1 MTRWIPIIGPRET
14 DNGIN
19 PYGGD
24 IEPVDPDWPRE
35 GHGGGIDGKTG
46 L

>member
-1 MTRWIPIIGPRET
+1 MLVKHYIFPSARET
-14 DNGIN
+14 DNGI
-19 PYGGD
+19 
-24 IEPVDPDWPRE
+24 EPVDPNWPRE